1 VTKFFQAGGHYI
13 VLVCGVAAVATLAAL
28 GHLTSTAAAFI
39 GTATG
44 VAVGGGVASQSSAA
58 AQVSPPAAPPASP
71 VGSTGPAGVGSAGS
85 SS

>member
-1 VTKFFQAGGHYI
+1 MTKFFQAGGHYI

-44 VAVGGGVASQSSAA
+44 VAVGGGVASQAAASATSAA
-58 AQVSPPAAPPASP
+58 TTTPPASSP
-71 VGSTGPAGVGSAGS
+71 GAQSPAGVGSAGLNG
-85 SS
+85 